1 MSTDGGFFSRP
12 SPLLAASAGVHA
24 AAAAWAVSDPSRW
37 PVALGAVALNHAAIA
52 AACVAPR
59 SGLLGPNLTRVGG
72 ATGVVALTFDDG
84 PDPEVTPQVVA
95 LLASAGVTASFFCVG
110 QRAVR
115 HPEVV
120 AAVRGNGHGIENHT
134 HHHHHGFAFSGPG
147 ALTAEIQRGQDAI
160 AAVAGIA
167 PRFFRAP
174 AGMRNPWVPGAVAD
188 VGLRYVSW
196 TRRGFDAVSRDP
208 ARVAARLTRGL
219 TAGDILLLHDGHAR
233 RGAAGRPVVLDVLP
247 ALLQRCR
254 DAGLRPVTL
263 DEALPA
269 RHAPC
274 P

>member
-24 AAAAWAVSDPSRW
+24 AAAAWAVAAPSRW
-37 PVALGAVALNHAAIA
+37 PLALGAVALNHAAIA
-52 AACVAPR
+52 AACVSPR
-59 SGLLGPNLTRVGG
+59 SGLLGPNLTRIAG

-95 LLASAGVTASFFCVG
+95 LLASAGVRASFFCIG
-110 QRAVR
+110 QRAAR

-120 AAVRGNGHGIENHT
+120 AAVRAAGHGVENHT
-134 HHHHHGFAFSGPG
+134 FHHHHGFAFSGPR
-147 ALTAEIQRGQDAI
+147 ALGAEIQRGQDAI
-160 AAVAGIA
+160 AAVAGVA

-219 TAGDILLLHDGHAR
+219 AAGDILLLHDGHSGR
-233 RGAAGRPVVLDVLP
+233 RPGGRPVVLETLARVLD
-247 ALLQRCR
+247 AMAA
-254 DAGLRPVTL
+254 AGLGS
-263 DEALPA
+263 
-269 RHAPC
+269 APLHVLV
-274 P
+274 PPRA

>member
-24 AAAAWAVSDPSRW
+24 AAAAWAVAAPSRW
-37 PVALGAVALNHAAIA
+37 PLALGAVALNHAAIA
-52 AACVAPR
+52 AACVSPR
-59 SGLLGPNLTRVGG
+59 SGLLGPNLTRIAG

-95 LLASAGVTASFFCVG
+95 LLASAGVRASFFCIG
-110 QRAVR
+110 QRAAR

-120 AAVRGNGHGIENHT
+120 AAVRAAGHGVENHT
-134 HHHHHGFAFSGPG
+134 FHHHHGFAFSGPR
-147 ALTAEIQRGQDAI
+147 ALGAEIQRGQDAI
-160 AAVAGIA
+160 AAVAGVA

-196 TRRGFDAVSRDP
+196 TRRGFDAVSRHP

-219 TAGDILLLHDGHAR
+219 AAGDILLLHDGHSGQR
-233 RGAAGRPVVLDVLP
+233 PGGRPVVLETLARVLD
-247 ALLQRCR
+247 AMAA
-254 DAGLRPVTL
+254 AGLGS
-263 DEALPA
+263 
-269 RHAPC
+269 APLHVLV
-274 P
+274 PPRA